1 MTSFAARFA
10 GVATL
15 ALAALPMAALATA
28 ATAAPV
34 SIQVRD
40 IDLNTASGQAAFH
53 ARAEQAADTFC
64 KSERRPASRLRIAED
79 TCREAVKA
87 EVAEKFVL
95 AQAAQRAER
104 GVYASR

>member
-1 MTSFAARFA
+1 MTSFASRFA

-28 ATAAPV
+28 AAAAPV

-53 ARAEQAADTFC
+53 VRAEQAAEAFC
-64 KSERRPASRLRIAED
+64 KAERAPASRLRVAED
-79 TCREAVKA
+79 TCKDAVKA
-87 EVAEKFVL
+87 EVAEKFAL
-95 AQAAQRAER
+95 AQAAQRADR